1 MLYNKEYR
9 LKIAERVYT
18 KEIDFDKAM
27 IEYGLSYRTLTR
39 YIHDYK
45 TENGIK
51 TKTVAPRNP
60 DRIRKENDD
69 FIDIEAYKAM
79 SKEELINELILAKAN
94 ELRAKKGYEV
104 KGDGANKVFVP
115 LNNKNSK

>member
-1 MLYNKEYR
+1 MLYNKEDR

-51 TKTVAPRNP
+51 TKQWHHATLTESEKKTMISSTLKP
-60 DRIRKENDD
+60 IRLCRRKNLS
-69 FIDIEAYKAM
+69 M
-79 SKEELINELILAKAN
+79 S
-94 ELRAKKGYEV
+94 
-104 KGDGANKVFVP
+104 
-115 LNNKNSK
+115 